1 MIEEGQVNDVEGH
14 LERPLTEKSIRAEV
28 TFKSLKNGMW
38 TLFQVP
44 PRSFR
49 FVYQATLFS

>member
-28 TFKSLKNGMW
+28 TFKSLKNGM
-38 TLFQVP
+38 
-44 PRSFR
+44 
-49 FVYQATLFS
+49 